1 MCEVKTPF
9 SHSEYMN
16 PGILRCQKDIAIYLH
31 CEILP
36 LLSISLFI
44 LSNVIVLFRQ
54 GNKSQEKEAGR
65 EKEGEEGGRRN
76 SGGRWEIGRTVGG
89 RKLFEKE
96 ENIRR
101 GSCLARSR
109 KGSVEEINFCHCRR
123 ISSFD
128 RSNVHLLN
136 ISINLYFLSISRV

>member
-1 MCEVKTPF
+1 MQPGWESVQDEGMCEVKTPF

-54 GNKSQEKEAGR
+54 GNKSQEKEAVR
-65 EKEGEEGGRRN
+65 EKGGGKGEEG
-76 SGGRWEIGRTVGG
+76 I
-89 RKLFEKE
+89 
-96 ENIRR
+96 
-101 GSCLARSR
+101 
-109 KGSVEEINFCHCRR
+109 VEE
-123 ISSFD
+123 D
-128 RSNVHLLN
+128 EK
-136 ISINLYFLSISRV
+136 